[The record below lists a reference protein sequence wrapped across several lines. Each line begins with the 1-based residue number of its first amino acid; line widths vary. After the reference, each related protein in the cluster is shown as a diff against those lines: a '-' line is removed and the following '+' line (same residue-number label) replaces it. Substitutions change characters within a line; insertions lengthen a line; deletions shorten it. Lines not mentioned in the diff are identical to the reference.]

1 MGDFSSGCEFKCCT
15 RSRGRTNIFDDGEV
29 VAFGVGLGHR
39 HDGKVRAGGGCL
51 FPFEFEPGSF
61 GSGITAEKGDT
72 AFTLDAKAEMGL
84 RVVELILDCFSDPG
98 DFEFVDIE
106 FTACRS
112 DGDDVGGAPCATVIP
127 FVAARALD
135 GVIPG
140 CLAPNCAGRI
150 DSVEPKDSVFSFD
163 PTARDARNGYGCC
176 RDVAAKREDDLGGFK
191 LFAVV
196 ALPLELG
203 EVYEDGT
210 AIAEHEGGFSA
221 VICDWGGGIDI
232 SIENRSELSAGR
244 QVCGSETGFERT
256 YQKCRDQHGAE
267 FILTWGC

>member
-1 MGDFSSGCEFKCCT
+1 MRGFTGRSEFECCSRSG
-15 RSRGRTNIFDDGEV
+15 GRTDIFNDGKV
-29 VAFGVGLGHR
+29 VAFGVGLSDR
-39 HDGKVRAGGGCL
+39 HQGKVRASGGCL

-61 GSGITAEKGDT
+61 GSGIAAEEGDT
-72 AFTLDAKAEMGL
+72 AFTLDAEAEMGL

-98 DFEFVDIE
+98 NFEFVE
-106 FTACRS
+106 FEFAGCRS
-112 DGDDVGGAPCATVIP
+112 DGGDVGGAFCATVVP
-127 FVAARALD
+127 FVSAGSLD
-135 GVIPG
+135 GMVPG
-140 CLAPNCAGRI
+140 CLAPNGPGRI

-163 PTARDARNGYGCC
+163 PSARDARNGYGGC

-203 EVYEDGT
+203 EVNEDGT
-210 AIAEHEGGFSA
+210 AIAKDEGGLSA
-221 VICDWGGGIDI
+221 VIGGWGGGVDI
-232 SIENRSELSAGR
+232 GIENGSELSAGGE
-244 QVCGSETGFERT
+244 VCGGETGFEGT